1 MQSGVPPMSQVSQER
16 PLATGGFLA
25 GRSAVQLPLVTVAA
39 GLGTIGD
46 SARIA
51 NCLQRLEGG
60 LQHV

>member
-1 MQSGVPPMSQVSQER
+1 MSQVSQER

>member
-1 MQSGVPPMSQVSQER
+1 MGVPPMSQVSQER
-16 PLATGGFLA
+16 PITTGGFLV
-25 GRSAVQLPLVTVAA
+25 GRSAIQLPFVTVAA

-51 NCLQRLEGG
+51 NWLQRLEGG

>member
-1 MQSGVPPMSQVSQER
+1 MGVPPMSQVGQER
-16 PLATGGFLA
+16 PITTGGFLV
-25 GRSAVQLPLVTVAA
+25 GRSAVQLPLVTVVA

-51 NCLQRLEGG
+51 NCLRKLEGG